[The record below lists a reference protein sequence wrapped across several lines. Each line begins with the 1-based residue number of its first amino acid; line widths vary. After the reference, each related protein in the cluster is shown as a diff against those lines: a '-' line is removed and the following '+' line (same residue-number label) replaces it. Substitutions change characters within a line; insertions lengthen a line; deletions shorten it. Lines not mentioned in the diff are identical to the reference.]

1 MVNIKDGTIH
11 SFLGQF
17 LNGGTWIRLLL
28 INDFECI
35 KAFHLWF
42 LPALIYAYIIL
53 YITIEKYKV
62 NIEPKIIA
70 VILIAR
76 IIVLSFINTNGL
88 SWHLSGNWLVFGV
101 PYIFV
106 GYAIATKLDVIKKY
120 INLKVNIILI
130 VSSALAE
137 IVCFFIS
144 LQVNITEIFVVCN
157 AISIFVFA
165 VRNDVKIR
173 CVPLEIIGNKYSL
186 NIYVGHIFV
195 NGVIA
200 FAAGVI
206 GIRES
211 KAFIWLNPLIVL
223 ISTLVLS
230 IFIEVIKNKLFN
242 SRRIIMNIKEEL
254 QEIFREVFFD
264 DTIELFD
271 EMTSDDVEDWDSL
284 SHISLISEIEKHFN
298 IGFTTDEIM
307 HTKNVGEFIKIIEIK
322 VN

>member
-1 MVNIKDGTIH
+1 MLLEKIGGGYRNSTFKLLRILLFAVIIYFVYAVMVNIKDGTIH

-53 YITIEKYKV
+53 YITIEKNKV

-106 GYAIATKLDVIKKY
+106 GYAIATKLDVIKKC

-144 LQVNITEIFVVCN
+144 PQVNITEIFVVCN

-186 NIYVGHIFV
+186 NIYVWHIFV

-200 FAAGVI
+200 FSAGVI

-242 SRRIIMNIKEEL
+242 KENNHEY
-254 QEIFREVFFD
+254 
-264 DTIELFD
+264 
-271 EMTSDDVEDWDSL
+271 
-284 SHISLISEIEKHFN
+284 
-298 IGFTTDEIM
+298 
-307 HTKNVGEFIKIIEIK
+307 
-322 VN
+322 